1 MEKIIEK
8 LGLYEIVNYLF
19 TGIIAYVSSLYIF
32 KFFNIIN
39 LAEYNDY
46 VCSLKNWYY
55 VIVLYFIGLML
66 HEFSE
71 LFTKYTFFKKGFISE
86 RYFENDKHTKILE
99 LLQSKLQNTIFGKID
114 LQNKAQIQQIFS
126 IIYSQMQNTPYNEI
140 IQKMNRQFGS
150 FRTFSAIF
158 ILEDFLVIILI
169 FFSIIQRTFIY
180 SYLLILIPLGIFS
193 FLSVR
198 RMYRFGNRFVD
209 YCYRNYV
216 KD

>member
-1 MEKIIEK
+1 MEKLIEK

-19 TGIIAYVSSLYIF
+19 TGIIAYMSSLYIF
-32 KFFNIIN
+32 KYFNIIN
-39 LAEYNDY
+39 LAKYNDHL
-46 VCSLKNWYY
+46 CFLKNWYY
-55 VIVLYFIGLML
+55 IIVLYFIGLML

-71 LFTKYTFFKKGFISE
+71 LFTKYTFFKKGLISE

-99 LLQSKLQNTIFGKID
+99 LLQGKLQNTSLGKID
-114 LQNKAQIQQIFS
+114 LQNKSQIQQVFS
-126 IIYSQMQNTPYNEI
+126 VIYSQMQNTSSNEI

-150 FRTFSAIF
+150 FRTFSTIF
-158 ILEDFLVIILI
+158 ILEDLIVIILI
-169 FFSIIQRTFIY
+169 ILSVIQRNFVY
-180 SYLLILIPLGIFS
+180 SYLLILVPIGIFS
-193 FLSVR
+193 LLSIR

>member
-1 MEKIIEK
+1 MERIIEK

-39 LAEYNDY
+39 LAKYNDY
-46 VCSLKNWYY
+46 VCLLKNWYY